1 MSIIIMIIGI
11 IYIIGFVWTWK
22 NLDDIK
28 KSQKIIIIGIGT
40 IIIYLITLL
49 LFQFSKNG
57 ITYPK
62 MEFEKN
68 IKQVITLLF
77 TGINVL
83 GFLPSIVNNLYKLKN
98 KEITQGK
105 FTKNIILLLSIFIIA
120 SIVEVNYMK
129 DTQEGIM
136 KIYKVRNQQ

>member
-1 MSIIIMIIGI
+1 MAIIIMIIGI

-28 KSQKIIIIGIGT
+28 KSQKIFIIGIGT

-57 ITYPK
+57 IIYPK

-68 IKQVITLLF
+68 IKQIITLLF

-83 GFLPSIVNNLYKLKN
+83 AFLPIIVNNIYKLKN
-98 KEITQGK
+98 NEITQEK
-105 FTKNIILLLSIFIIA
+105 FTKNIIVLLVIFIIA
-120 SIVEVNYMK
+120 SIVEVNYMN

-136 KIYKVRNQQ
+136 EIYKIRNQQ

>member
-62 MEFEKN
+62 IEFEKN

-120 SIVEVNYMK
+120 SIVEVNYMN

-136 KIYKVRNQQ
+136 KIYKIRNQQ